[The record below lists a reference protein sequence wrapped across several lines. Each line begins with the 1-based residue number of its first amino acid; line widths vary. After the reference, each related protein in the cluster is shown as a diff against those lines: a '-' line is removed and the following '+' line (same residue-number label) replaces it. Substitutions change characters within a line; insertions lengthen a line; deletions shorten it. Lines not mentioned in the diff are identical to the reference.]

1 VVVCAKG
8 YPGTYAKGLEI
19 EGIDAARA
27 IERQPGEDVIVFHA
41 GTARKDGKVVTAG
54 GRVLGV
60 TALAATG
67 ARAAEL
73 ARAAAGCIRFE
84 GAFFR
89 KDIGAG
95 LP

>member
-1 VVVCAKG
+1 
-8 YPGTYAKGLEI
+8 
-19 EGIDAARA
+19 
-27 IERQPGEDVIVFHA
+27 
-41 GTARKDGKVVTAG
+41 
-54 GRVLGV
+54 VLGV
-60 TALAATG
+60 TGLAATG